1 METLLMSSDQQSE
14 SARTSFSG
22 CLEDYMR
29 LWGRGPARRG
39 EPYPD
44 AGAGTPCMWLGR
56 WLPSV
61 CMVPSQPQEQKR

>member
-1 METLLMSSDQQSE
+1 METALTSSFQQSE
-14 SARTSFSG
+14 SARTSSG

-29 LWGRGPARRG
+29 LWGRCPARRG

-44 AGAGTPCMWLGR
+44 AGTGTSRMWLDR

-61 CMVPSQPQEQKR
+61 CLAPSQPQEQKR